1 MTKILP
7 RYIRK
12 EILPPFV
19 LSLCVFTLVLFM
31 QNALELSNL
40 IITKGVAPS
49 NIARIILYTLPP
61 TLWLT
66 LPISFLTA
74 NLTALSRFSS
84 DNEVVAMNSLGI
96 GMGNFLRPVMT
107 LGFLLFLI
115 TFAVGALAIPWGRT
129 SLNQLVYRIFQESAT
144 AGIEPRVFNDTF
156 SDLVIFA
163 EDVERRKN
171 ILRNVLITDYRG
183 ELPETIYAQTGVIH
197 SNPDSLTHTLTLQNG
212 AVHQYNVL
220 KGRYRLIHFEEYQL
234 SLVTDVAPV
243 VYSMSLTEKT
253 YHEMSLAELRRA
265 SQVGESE
272 KTRSFQF
279 HYYEKFALPFSCII
293 FGLVALPL
301 GTRFH
306 RSGKMVGF
314 SWSLVI
320 VFCYY
325 LLLGAGRHF
334 GTENLLPAML
344 AVWLPN
350 LVFGLAG
357 TYALFQA
364 SRKIPEDRGFLDGT
378 YGLWH
383 TFQRIVKQAFQKPT
397 GK

>member
-1 MTKILP
+1 MRRILP

-12 EILPPFV
+12 EILPPFA

-49 NIARIILYTLPP
+49 NIARIVLYTLPP

-74 NLTALSRFSS
+74 SLTALSRLSS
-84 DNEVVAMNSLGI
+84 DNEVIAMNSLGI
-96 GMGNFLRPVMT
+96 GLGSFLRPVMT
-107 LGFLLFLI
+107 LGVLLFLL

-144 AGIEPRVFNDTF
+144 AGIEPKVFNDTF

-163 EDVERRKN
+163 DDVERGKN

-183 ELPETIYAQTGVIH
+183 ELPETIYAQSGIIH
-197 SNPDSLTHTLTLQNG
+197 SNPDSLTHSLTLHNG
-212 AVHQYNVL
+212 AVHQYNAR
-220 KGRYRLIHFEEYQL
+220 KGQYRLIHFQEYQL

-243 VYSMSLTEKT
+243 VYSMSLGEKT
-253 YHEMSLAELRRA
+253 YHEMTLAELRKA
-265 SQVGESE
+265 AQEGEPV
-272 KTRSFQF
+272 KARSFQL

-293 FGLVALPL
+293 FGLVALPF
-301 GTRFH
+301 GTRFQ
-306 RSGKMVGF
+306 RSGKMIGF

-334 GTENLLPAML
+334 GTENLLPPLL
-344 AVWLPN
+344 AIWLPN
-350 LVFGLAG
+350 LVFGLIG
-357 TYALFQA
+357 IYALFRA
-364 SRKIPEDRGFLDGT
+364 SREIPQDRGFLDGT
-378 YGLWH
+378 YGLRH
-383 TFQRIVKQAFQKPT
+383 AFRRIVKPA